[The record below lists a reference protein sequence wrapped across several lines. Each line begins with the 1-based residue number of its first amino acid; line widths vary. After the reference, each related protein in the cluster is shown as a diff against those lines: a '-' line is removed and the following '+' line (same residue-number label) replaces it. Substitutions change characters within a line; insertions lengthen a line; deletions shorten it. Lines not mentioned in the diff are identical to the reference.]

1 MNLIGLSWKNL
12 TNKPWSMLLSVIL
25 FALGVGLISLLFL
38 LEKQLQEKFEKN
50 LAGIDLVIGAKGSPL
65 QLILSSMYHIDAP
78 TGNVS
83 LEDARPFL
91 NPDHPLIG
99 QSVPLSMGDSYRGY
113 RIVGTTHEFLSLYDA
128 EVDQGKI
135 WEANFDVTLG
145 AQVANDLGL
154 SLGDEFK
161 SSHGFLDDE
170 DLAHD
175 HADAFKVVGILKPTG
190 AVVDQLILCTTQSF
204 WLVHDHQEE
213 APAEDHDG
221 HEHGDE
227 EGHDHEHVHNG
238 ETHSH
243 EHDHAHDDHAEHDHS
258 DEEAHDH
265 DHDADSHDDH
275 SGHDHDDHEHSDE
288 AHAGQDH
295 DDHNHDH
302 EVHDHSQDVPGS
314 LLDEDPEKQITSLLV
329 KFKARNY
336 MALNLQRNI
345 NENTDLQAATPAIE
359 INRLFSMM
367 DSGEKALRVLAFV
380 IIFVS
385 GLSVFI
391 SLYSSLRDRKYE
403 LALMRVSGA
412 SPAQLF
418 LLIVIEGLLLALVGF
433 ALGILLSHGGM
444 QVFAGELKAQYGYS
458 FSGFEFLKEEWFLLL
473 GALGIGLLAAI
484 IPAIQASRT
493 DIADTLTEGS

>member
-12 TNKPWSMLLSVIL
+12 TNKPWSMLLSVVL

-99 QSVPLSMGDSYRGY
+99 QAIPLSMGDSYRGY
-113 RIVGTTHEFLSLYDA
+113 RIVGTTHDFLGLYEA
-128 EVDQGKI
+128 EIDQGKI
-135 WEANFDVTLG
+135 WEANFDVTIG
-145 AQVANDLGL
+145 AQVAKDIGL
-154 SLGDEFK
+154 KLGDTFK

-175 HADAFKVVGILKPTG
+175 HANAFKVVGILKPTG

-204 WLVHDHQEE
+204 WLVHDHEE
-213 APAEDHDG
+213 SSEDQSHEDDAHV
-221 HEHGDE
+221 HEHE
-227 EGHDHEHVHNG
+227 HNG
-238 ETHSH
+238 ESHSH
-243 EHDHAHDDHAEHDHS
+243 EHDHDHEGHDHS
-258 DEEAHDH
+258 HDEHDH
-265 DHDADSHDDH
+265 DHAGHEHSHDDH
-275 SGHDHDDHEHSDE
+275 DHDHAGHEHSADI
-288 AHAGQDH
+288 
-295 DDHNHDH
+295 
-302 EVHDHSQDVPGS
+302 PGS
-314 LLDEDPEKQITSLLV
+314 LLEEDPEKQITSLLV

-367 DSGEKALRVLAFV
+367 DSGEKALRVLALV

-412 SPAQLF
+412 SPGQLF
-418 LLIVIEGLLLALVGF
+418 LLIVMEGLLLALVGF
-433 ALGILLSHGGM
+433 AIGIILSHGGM
-444 QVFAGELKAQYGYS
+444 QLFAGELKAQYGYS
-458 FSGFEFLKEEWFLLL
+458 FSGFEFLKEEWYLL
-473 GALGIGLLAAI
+473 GGALVIGFVAAV

-493 DIADTLTEGS
+493 DIADTLAEGA